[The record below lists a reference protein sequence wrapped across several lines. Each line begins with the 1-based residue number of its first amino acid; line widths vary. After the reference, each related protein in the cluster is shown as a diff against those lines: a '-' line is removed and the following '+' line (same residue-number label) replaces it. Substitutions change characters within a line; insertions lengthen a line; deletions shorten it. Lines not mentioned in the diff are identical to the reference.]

1 MKNQLLRKLFVRG
14 YSRIS
19 TAFYHLADRL
29 FQEKHRWI
37 EVKNELEYHDFPFV
51 GQKGGFER
59 IDPDMLLDAAKGF
72 VLLQKHR
79 QAE

>member
-29 FQEKHRWI
+29 FQGKHRWI
-37 EVKNELEYHDFPFV
+37 ELKNAP
-51 GQKGGFER
+51 
-59 IDPDMLLDAAKGF
+59 
-72 VLLQKHR
+72 
-79 QAE
+79 

>member
-19 TAFYHLADRL
+19 TAFYHLTDRL
-29 FQEKHRWI
+29 FQGKHRWI
-37 EVKNELEYHDFPFV
+37 ELKNTHDFPFV
-51 GQKGGFER
+51 GQKVVLSVLTPICF
-59 IDPDMLLDAAKGF
+59 LDAAKGF

-79 QAE
+79 QAG

>member
-19 TAFYHLADRL
+19 TAFYHLPIDFFR
-29 FQEKHRWI
+29 KHRWI
-37 EVKNELEYHDFPFV
+37 ELKNTHDFPFV

-59 IDPDMLLDAAKGF
+59 Y
-72 VLLQKHR
+72 
-79 QAE
+79 